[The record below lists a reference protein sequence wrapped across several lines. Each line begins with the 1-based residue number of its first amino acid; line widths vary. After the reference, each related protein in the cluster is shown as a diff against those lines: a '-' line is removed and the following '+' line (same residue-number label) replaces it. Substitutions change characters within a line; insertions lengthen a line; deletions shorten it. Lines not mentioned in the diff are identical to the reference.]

1 MYAINQ
7 VVNVNS
13 FYFSPGGSK
22 AFPRSIEFGTTRYTF
37 SEGLQYLVNT
47 GERLVKL
54 FDMTDGKTQY
64 RLRLEND
71 QWTLLGTKDTRSTQ

>member
-7 VVNVNS
+7 IVNVNS
-13 FYFSPGGSK
+13 FYFSPREMK
-22 AFPRSIEFGTTRYTF
+22 AFPKSIEFGTTRYTF
-37 SEGLQYLVNT
+37 EEGLQYLVSK

-64 RLRLEND
+64 RLKLEDD
-71 QWTLLGTKDTRSTQ
+71 QWTLLGTKATR